1 MKQKAIVIGG
11 GAAGFFAA
19 INIAEKNPNI
29 EVIILEKTNKLLSK
43 VKVSGGGRCNV
54 THACFNPIE
63 LVNYYPRGNKELIS
77 VFHRFAPG
85 DTIAWFAER
94 GVELKI
100 EEDGRMFPTTDN
112 SQTIIDCFL
121 SVANKYGVKVLTG
134 VEVSSINKKDQQ
146 YQLSS
151 KENSWN
157 ADFVIFAMGGSNKL
171 KSYQL
176 IENLGHKII
185 TPVPSLFTFNLPK
198 HPSNQLMGLSFPAT
212 VKIKD
217 TKYEESGPLLFTH
230 WGMSGP
236 AILKLSSQAA
246 VYLNKRSY
254 QFEFEVCWISDAE
267 SYVQNHRKFSSSKQV
282 KSNKVDGMPQRLW
295 DYLLNRAKINE
306 QLNWADLS
314 KAQMSKLI
322 SVLEND
328 NYRANGKTTF
338 KEEFVSCGGL
348 DLKEVDFKSMQS
360 KVHSNIFFC
369 GEVLNI
375 DALTGGFNFQAA
387 WSTAYLVAES
397 VNRIADT

>member
-29 EVIILEKTNKLLSK
+29 EVIILEKTNKLLAK

-121 SVANKYGVKVLTG
+121 SAANKYGVKVLTG

-185 TPVPSLFTFNLPK
+185 PPVPSLFTFNLPK

-314 KAQMSKLI
+314 KAQMSMLI

-328 NYRANGKTTF
+328 NYRANGKTIF
-338 KEEFVSCGGL
+338 KEEFVSCGGV

-360 KVHSNIFFC
+360 KAHLNIFFC

-387 WSTAYLVAES
+387 WSTAYVVAES
-397 VNRIADT
+397 VSDKL

>member
-63 LVNYYPRGNKELIS
+63 LVNYYPRGKKELIS
-77 VFHRFAPG
+77 IFHRFAPG
-85 DTIAWFAER
+85 DTIEWFAKR

-121 SVANKYGVKVLTG
+121 SAANKYGVKVLTG

-146 YQLSS
+146 FIIAS
-151 KENSWN
+151 KKDKWN
-157 ADFVIFAMGGSNKL
+157 ADFVVFAMGGSNKL

-176 IENLGHKII
+176 VESIGHSII
-185 TPVPSLFTFNLPK
+185 PPVPSLFTFNLSK

-212 VKIKD
+212 VRIKG
-217 TKYEESGPLLFTH
+217 TNYEESGPLLFTH

-246 VYLNKRSY
+246 VYLNQRSY
-254 QFEFEVCWISDAE
+254 QFEFEVCWLEGAAGF
-267 SYVQNHRKFSSSKQV
+267 VQKHRKVSSSKQL
-282 KSNKVDGMPQRLW
+282 KNTKVEGMPQRLW

-322 SVLEND
+322 SVLGND
-328 NYRANGKTTF
+328 SYRANGKTTF
-338 KEEFVSCGGL
+338 KEEFVSCGGV

-387 WSTAYLVAES
+387 WSTAYVVAES
-397 VNRIADT
+397 VS